1 MQKPYRRCVMG
12 GTFDR
17 LHKAH
22 ESLLHTAAMMAEEV
36 FVGVVS
42 EELGEKLFKNK
53 DHAKMIESYDIRA
66 DAVKKFTSK
75 YCDKLEVD
83 ALYDPWGPAPHDERA
98 DVIVVSHETRVS
110 AHKINDMRKENG
122 LGPLDVVVIP
132 WLYHDNELVS
142 STSLRK
148 RDYEQYRH

>member
-22 ESLLHTAAMMAEEV
+22 ESLLYTAAMMAEEV

-83 ALYDPWGPAPHDERA
+83 ALYDPWGPAPTDERA
-98 DVIVVSHETRVS
+98 DLIVVSFETRKS
-110 AHKINDMRKENG
+110 AHKINDMRRDNG
-122 LGPLDVVVIP
+122 LETLDVVIIP
-132 WLYHDNELVS
+132 WSYDENGELIS
-142 STSLRK
+142 SSRI
-148 RDYEQYRH
+148 RASESG